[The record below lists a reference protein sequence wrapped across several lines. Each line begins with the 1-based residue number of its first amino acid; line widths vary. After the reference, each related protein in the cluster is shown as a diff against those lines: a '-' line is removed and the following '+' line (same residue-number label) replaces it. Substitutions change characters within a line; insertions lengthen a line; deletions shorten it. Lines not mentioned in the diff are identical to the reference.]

1 MPLSRGRTGP
11 GIRSA
16 AAAVKLRREK
26 PQSRQEATYAAA
38 LCVSTAAGVQP
49 VAGVAVVDHG
59 PKQGTPGQQ
68 VGHFVLVAEVE
79 EGLNAPPVTSSAESA
94 EEP

>member
-38 LCVSTAAGVQP
+38 LCVSTAAGVQ
-49 VAGVAVVDHG
+49 G